1 MFQPYNTI
9 PSQKVLID
17 CEKAIKVLKNRI
29 EQEWRDE
36 YEDYCSS
43 IFTRLFTKPWCL
55 NDRGR
60 LHWTARYDDDMIM
73 LQKLKTLAEANPDG
87 SMFLTVDD
95 VTLIKDY
102 TELR

>member
-43 IFTRLFTKPWCL
+43 IFTRLFTIK
-55 NDRGR
+55 
-60 LHWTARYDDDMIM
+60 
-73 LQKLKTLAEANPDG
+73 KKTFDQFAKN
-87 SMFLTVDD
+87 
-95 VTLIKDY
+95 
-102 TELR
+102 